1 VAGIHGVVAPLPHR
15 EWGMTCQASE
25 LTRRMAVDLM
35 RVSSALCPTR

>member
-1 VAGIHGVVAPLPHR
+1 MAGTDGAARLPHR

-35 RVSSALCPTR
+35 RVSSALCRMH